1 MKTIKTTFVNFTS
14 ALLLLGAAIST
25 TAQTTWNYF
34 ISDAGGGNSLLTWNV
49 TGSLATPPGSVLV
62 VSESSLAVSI
72 IAPGIYNDAYVTD
85 GAPQSLPVPDGSYF
99 QYDGGSV
106 YAPISLY
113 YTDNAPGSGND
124 SFGLISPLLPHTGPG
139 IQLLYNPG
147 TQSVL
152 IPVAFFNFNPGTYQS
167 QESGFD
173 TAITVNLTVEAVP
186 EPSSLALI
194 AGAAIGAAL
203 TGRQRKQR
211 LGCIA

>member
-1 MKTIKTTFVNFTS
+1 MKTIRTNFVDFIS
-14 ALLLLGAAIST
+14 ALFLLGAATST
-25 TAQTTWNYF
+25 TAQTTWDYF
-34 ISDAGGGNSLLTWNV
+34 ISDAGGGNSLVTWSV
-49 TGSLATPPGSVLV
+49 TGSLATAPGSVLL

-72 IAPGIYNDAYVTD
+72 IAPGIYNDSYVTG
-85 GAPQSLPVPDGSYF
+85 GAPQSLPAPDGSYF

-124 SFGLISPLLPHTGPG
+124 SFGLIAPLLPMTGPG
-139 IQLLYNPG
+139 IQLLYTPG

-152 IPVAFFNFNPGTYQS
+152 IPVAFSNFNPGTYQS

-186 EPSSLALI
+186 EPTSLALL
-194 AGAAIGAAL
+194 AGAVSVAAF
-203 TGRQRKQR
+203 TGRKRQPR
-211 LGCIA
+211 LSGIA